1 MSDRPRPNPDRSAP
15 CSNGARATLQR
26 AQGRV
31 AVAERWREATAELGG
46 RDVRVR
52 VQEDGQ
58 RLLLAIE
65 DHGLWAIDRPTGQV
79 EIVSPPPDDAAAAR
93 VLDGPI
99 RLLTLAE
106 RGIHVLHASAIAATN
121 GGVVAL
127 TAPSGI
133 GKSTLAAIARRI
145 GRERVADDLLP
156 VSITADGRPLALPR
170 FEQPKLPA
178 DSQYP
183 PDAGDERPLMAIVRL
198 DRGPA
203 ATWAP
208 YSARAAMDLVL
219 GATVAT
225 RVYSKAALAAH
236 LAFCGGIGGAVGEG
250 RLTCGRLT
258 VPDRPEDLE
267 TAVREALAV
276 LDSALAR

>member
-1 MSDRPRPNPDRSAP
+1 M
-15 CSNGARATLQR
+15 
-26 AQGRV
+26 
-31 AVAERWREATAELGG
+31 AELGG
-46 RDVRVR
+46 RIVWIRVL
-52 VQEDGQ
+52 EDGQ
-58 RLLLAIE
+58 RLLLKIE
-65 DHGLWAIDRPTGQV
+65 DHGLWAIDRPTGQI

-106 RGIHVLHASAIAATN
+106 RGIHVLHASAIAATD

-156 VSITADGRPLALPR
+156 VSVAPDGGVFAHPH

-178 DSQYP
+178 DAQYP
-183 PDAGDERPLMAIVRL
+183 PDAPDERPLTAIVRL
-198 DRGPA
+198 ERGPA
-203 ATWAP
+203 ATWTP
-208 YSARAAMDLVL
+208 LPARAAMDLVL

-225 RVYSKAALAAH
+225 RVYSKAALADH
-236 LAFCGGIGGAVGEG
+236 LAFSGRIGRAVGEG
-250 RLTCGRLT
+250 SLGCGRLT
-258 VPDRPEDLE
+258 VPDRPEAIE
-267 TAVREALAV
+267 TAVREALCV
-276 LDSALAR
+276 LDAALAR